1 MSGALFPWIIA
12 NKEWCFSALCAVFG
26 GAFASLKWILPLMK
40 KQKTIGPCPNLN
52 IAVDGTDN
60 SLAVIANGANV
71 VGGVIT
77 GSHNVQTVVIN
88 QGLQQVEKNIP
99 VRSRKSSIPTGNEIR
114 QKRERVLKDIP
125 LYLQDKV
132 LNDYLRGYMNLR
144 VEWLIRI
151 WGISK
156 LTEGGEEVLRLDARY
171 GEENWGACIQ
181 IDVNASDYPILR
193 TLETG
198 HRAFVKGQIA
208 YIDDYRIRIDVTSI
222 EFE

>member
-1 MSGALFPWIIA
+1 
-12 NKEWCFSALCAVFG
+12 
-26 GAFASLKWILPLMK
+26 MK

-193 TLETG
+193 TLVVSATN
-198 HRAFVKGQIA
+198 RV
-208 YIDDYRIRIDVTSI
+208 V
-222 EFE
+222 